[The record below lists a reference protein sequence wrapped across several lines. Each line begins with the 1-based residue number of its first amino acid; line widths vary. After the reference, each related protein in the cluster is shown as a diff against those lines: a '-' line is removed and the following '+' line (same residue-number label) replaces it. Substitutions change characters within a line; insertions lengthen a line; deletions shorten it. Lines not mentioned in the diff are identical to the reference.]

1 MKRTANP
8 PSSTVGAYGDI
19 AVLVG
24 AVKQALSVKQAMLR
38 PALASEYLGV
48 SRTTLHRL
56 SENDPTFPRKIVISR
71 RCVGYRVD
79 ALDDWLAQKAM
90 GP

>member
-1 MKRTANP
+1 MKHTATRPLATTNQF
-8 PSSTVGAYGDI
+8 SDI
-19 AVLVG
+19 AVLVQ
-24 AVKQALSVKQAMLR
+24 AVKQVVLR
-38 PALASEYLGV
+38 PALASEYIGV

-56 SENDPTFPRKIVISR
+56 SENDPSFPRKIVISR

-79 ALDDWLAQKAM
+79 ALDSWLAQKEM